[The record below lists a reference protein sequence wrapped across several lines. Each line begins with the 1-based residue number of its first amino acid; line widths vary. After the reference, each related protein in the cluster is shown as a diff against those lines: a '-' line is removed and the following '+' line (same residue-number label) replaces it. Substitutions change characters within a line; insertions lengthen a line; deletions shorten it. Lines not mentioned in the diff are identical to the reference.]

1 MANLGNPRLELVKG
15 AEALARR
22 RIVRFAAAVAFL
34 VAHLLAM
41 RGIAVQRMH
50 LPFDT
55 APQTAPRFVVADEPL
70 VGPGVPAAWSRLL
83 PSRWDSQHY
92 VSMVLRGYSLCPRQ
106 DLRGASLPP
115 LLVKCGFN
123 FYPGYPALGAIV
135 SRVTGLAADWA
146 LFAVSIAASLALL
159 YLWTGDAMVERLG
172 LRETW
177 LALLLFNAFTTGFAL
192 VTVQTEP
199 LTLLVALAS
208 WWFLRRRWLLVGA
221 AVAGLGGALR
231 VTGGAIGLAYGVALL
246 VDAYTRRDE
255 PLSRRVGRV
264 ALAAPL
270 CGWGQLA
277 LFAYFYAKY
286 KDPLLYVH
294 AHGQAY
300 GHSVSALDALWPS
313 PELAMRALAMGLHEG
328 IFIVTSF
335 VWLGL
340 GLAPALRRFPPVERA
355 YWLANLVVS
364 IGIAMLGSAGL
375 AFAGMNRYWLMALPL
390 FFAMA
395 VALRRRPLALAA
407 WMTFSVWHYWN
418 VDLCVYLAQHDAPS
432 YCHIGYVP

>member
-1 MANLGNPRLELVKG
+1 MANLEDTRVKLVRG

-22 RIVRFAAAVAFL
+22 RLVRLAAAVAFL
-34 VAHLLAM
+34 VAHVLAM
-41 RGIAVQRMH
+41 RGIAAQRMH
-50 LPFDT
+50 LPFNNAPGT
-55 APQTAPRFVVADEPL
+55 APHFVVPDEAL

-92 VSMVLRGYSLCPRQ
+92 VSMALRGYSLCPRQ
-106 DLRGASLPP
+106 DLRGATLPP

-123 FYPGYPALGAIV
+123 FYPGYPAIGAV
-135 SRVTGLAADWA
+135 VARVTGIAADWA
-146 LFAVSIAASLALL
+146 LLAVSLSASLALL
-159 YLWTGDAMVERLG
+159 YLWTCDAMVERLG

-199 LTLLVALAS
+199 LTLLVALAA
-208 WWFLRRRWLLVGA
+208 WWLLRRRWLLAGA

-246 VDAYTRRDE
+246 VDAATRRDE
-255 PLSRRVGRV
+255 PLFRRVGRL

-270 CGWGQLA
+270 CGWGQVA
-277 LFAYFYAKY
+277 IFGYFYVKY
-286 KDPLLYVH
+286 NDPLLYVH

-300 GHSVSALDALWPS
+300 GHSVRVLDAIWPS
-313 PELAMRALAMGLHEG
+313 PAVVMRSITMGLHEG

-340 GLAPALRRFPPVERA
+340 GFAPALRRFPPVERA
-355 YWLANLVVS
+355 YWLVSVVVS

-395 VALRRRPLALAA
+395 VALRRRPFALVAWLA
-407 WMTFSVWHYWN
+407 FSVWHYWN
-418 VDLCVYLAQHDAPS
+418 VDLCAYLAQHDAPS
-432 YCHIGYVP
+432 YCHMSYVP